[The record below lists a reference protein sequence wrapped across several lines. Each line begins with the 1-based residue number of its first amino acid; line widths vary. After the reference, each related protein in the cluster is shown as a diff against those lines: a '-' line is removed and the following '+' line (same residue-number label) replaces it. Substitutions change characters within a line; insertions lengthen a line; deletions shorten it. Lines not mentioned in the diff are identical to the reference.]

1 LAASLSHS
9 QLLIYFLLAIALGE
23 FRSMDKVELRRVSHN
38 FINEFAKPENTGNQ
52 RESIE

>member
-23 FRSMDKVELRRVSHN
+23 FRSMDKVELRAYPKN
-38 FINEFAKPENTGNQ
+38 PGKEWGALP
-52 RESIE
+52 